1 MGDDMHYGHTSNY
14 VISGIVIAIVLFLRL
29 RSMNRERRL
38 KLEFMWVLPAIMIA
52 TMVAL
57 FLQFPP
63 HGMDWVWLGVIFLV
77 GGSIGWLRGKLIPIS
92 IDPDTHLLNTKPSP
106 AAIIFLLALFV
117 IRFALKALLEAEAS
131 TWHLNAV
138 LLTDGFVVLGV
149 GLFAVSRIEMAL
161 RAWGLLRAARAS
173 SAAAA

>member
-1 MGDDMHYGHTSNY
+1 MQHGNQQMISYAITG
-14 VISGIVIAIVLFLRL
+14 VIVAIVFFFRF

-38 KLEFMWVLPAIMIA
+38 KLEYMWIFPAIMIVA
-52 TMVAL
+52 TAAL

-63 HGMDWVWLGVIFLV
+63 HGMDWVWLAVIFLI
-77 GGSIGWLRGKLIPIS
+77 GSSIGWMRGKLIPIS
-92 IDPDTHLLNTKPSP
+92 IDPETHLLNTKPSP

-117 IRFALKALLEAEAS
+117 IRFALKAVLQAEAS
-131 TWHLNAV
+131 TWHINAV

-161 RAWGLLRAARAS
+161 RAWGLLRAARAAK
-173 SAAAA
+173 AAVAA